1 MTKTKLI
8 IFTAFVL
15 AMGAGVAVG
24 MLGSRTLPRPRPDGP
39 QTWLT
44 QELQLTSDQQDKMS
58 QIWSGLLQTKGREFG
73 KQMHLLQVQHDEAV
87 QAMLSS
93 AQQDQYKNLNEE
105 FAQRA
110 RDLWKRMEQ
119 EFLAASETTRKIL
132 NDSQRQKYDVLVSK
146 FRSEHANGDWFTA
159 GPMGRMPATLPSE
172 AKP

>member
-1 MTKTKLI
+1 MTKTKAI

-44 QELQLTSDQQDKMS
+44 QELQLTSDQQAQMN

-73 KQMHLLQVQHDEAV
+73 EQLHSLQVQHDEAV
-87 QAMLSS
+87 HAMLSTP
-93 AQQDQYKNLNEE
+93 QQDQYRKLNEE

-110 RDLWKRMEQ
+110 RDLWKRFEQ

-132 NDSQRQKYDVLVSK
+132 NDAQRVKYDVLVNK
-146 FRSEHANGDWFTA
+146 FRSEHASGDWFVG
-159 GPMGRMPATLPSE
+159 GPMGRMPATLPSGP
-172 AKP
+172 KP